1 MPIRKM
7 GKALMIFKARLS
19 LVISLWLLFLKDLR
33 IPFIKECFWKSS
45 CRKSFFFFFNP
56 FAFQVDEALHKY
68 CSRAGV
74 IGILGDVETYQ
85 LAGAAGAQPAAVRNQ
100 PSASGGMAH
109 PCPTELPVS
118 CFLLD
123 AELHV
128 GSFSAS
134 PCSAVQTSP
143 GVPELQDEKLILP
156 SGPDPGQT
164 CAHA

>member
-1 MPIRKM
+1 MFLEKFLQ
-7 GKALMIFKARLS
+7 KE
-19 LVISLWLLFLKDLR
+19 LL
-33 IPFIKECFWKSS
+33 
-45 CRKSFFFFFNP
+45 FFFNP

-74 IGILGDVETYQ
+74 IGILGDAETYQ
-85 LAGAAGAQPAAVRNQ
+85 LAGAAGAQPAAVKNQ
-100 PSASGGMAH
+100 PCASRGMAH